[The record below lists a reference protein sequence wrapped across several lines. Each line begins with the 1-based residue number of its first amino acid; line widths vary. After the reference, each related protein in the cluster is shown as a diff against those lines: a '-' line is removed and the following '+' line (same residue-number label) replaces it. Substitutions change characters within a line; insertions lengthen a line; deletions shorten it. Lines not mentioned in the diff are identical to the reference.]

1 MILVGLGRNIS
12 FPVSS
17 QDILKSLR
25 TSRALDVII
34 DPAITLLWTPRSRII
49 TVQISNFAL
58 LRLTPV
64 GNLPRMIVDK
74 MKKGWLVNDCDR
86 DTTRVSG
93 SKIHW
98 LPLVVT
104 HIDTTARTTKKKVK

>member
-34 DPAITLLWTPRSRII
+34 DPAMTLLWTPRSRII
-49 TVQISNFAL
+49 TVQISEFAL
-58 LRLTPV
+58 STFTPSK
-64 GNLPRMIVDK
+64 NLPRMIVDK
-74 MKKGWLVNDCDR
+74 MKKGWLVSDCDK

-104 HIDTTARTTKKKVK
+104 HIDTTARTTRKNVE